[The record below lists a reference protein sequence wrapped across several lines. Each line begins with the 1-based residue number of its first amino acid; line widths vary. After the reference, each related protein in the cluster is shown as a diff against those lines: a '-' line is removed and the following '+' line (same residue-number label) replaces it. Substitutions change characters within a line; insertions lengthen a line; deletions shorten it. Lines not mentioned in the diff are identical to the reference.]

1 MKAFSILFLILLL
14 PILSSKAEPTDPMVD
29 IQAEEIEMD
38 QKTGVV
44 LFRGNVRVTRGKIRL
59 FCDRLE
65 AKYQKGK
72 LISLNASGQVR
83 AESETFVI
91 TARDAQFNAKDQ
103 RIDLTGHPTIKQGNN
118 RLSGDKVSVWV
129 DSDRVVVHQARGRFD
144 PASLDPENTPQK

>member
-14 PILSSKAEPTDPMVD
+14 PILSSKAEPTAPMVD

-44 LFRGNVRVTRGKIRL
+44 LFRGNVRVARGKVRL

-65 AKYQKGK
+65 AKYQNGK

-91 TARDAQFNAKDQ
+91 TARNAKFNPKEQ
-103 RIDLTGHPTIKQGNN
+103 RIDLTGHPTMKQGKNH
-118 RLSGDKVSVWV
+118 LSGDKVSVWV
-129 DSDRVVVHQARGRFD
+129 DSERVVVHQARGRFD
-144 PASLDPENTPQK
+144 PASLDQESTPEK